1 MSSSLPVTAGRC
13 NTFGGERIAA
23 ALYGFQLCEKAADQM
38 MTLPATQMGLSETYN
53 LDFET
58 QKSEREALVLT
69 CLLECIQ
76 ALVRRISTAGI
87 SGFSA

>member
-1 MSSSLPVTAGRC
+1 M
-13 NTFGGERIAA
+13 
-23 ALYGFQLCEKAADQM
+23 KA
-38 MTLPATQMGLSETYN
+38 LPATHMGLSETQN
-53 LDFET
+53 LELET

-76 ALVRRISTAGI
+76 ALVGRISTAGI